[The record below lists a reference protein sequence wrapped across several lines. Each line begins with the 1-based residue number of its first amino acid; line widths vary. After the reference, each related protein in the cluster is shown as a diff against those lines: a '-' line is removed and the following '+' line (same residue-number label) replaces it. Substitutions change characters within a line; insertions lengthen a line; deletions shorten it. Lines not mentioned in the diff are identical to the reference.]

1 MEKLTIEEIISVTKG
16 ELLVKGKKEIFK
28 SVEIDTRKLS
38 EDVIYIAIKGENF
51 NGNDFVIEAV
61 EKGANLCIV
70 DEVNFDINSIDD
82 RAFIIKV
89 EDTKK
94 AMISLAHYYLK
105 GLKIKVIG
113 VTGSTGKTSTK
124 DLIAAALSKKF
135 KVFKTIGNFN
145 NDIGLPL
152 MIFKCDRSY
161 DVAILEMG
169 MSNFGEIELLS
180 RTAMPDIAVITNVGI
195 SHIENLKSREN
206 ILIAKLEILKGLK
219 DDGTL
224 IINNNNDLLCNIIN
238 DSHNIIRV
246 GTEKECNI
254 IASDINLDEN
264 SISFVAESEKNKLRF
279 KLNVPGIHNV
289 LNSLLAIACAETLGL
304 TYNEILEGFKNLQ
317 STSMRLDFIEFKNF
331 KLINDA
337 YNASPDSM
345 KAAIDVLTFQKGNRK
360 ICVLGTMKELGDESY
375 SAHREIGEYAKEKS
389 IDLLI
394 VSGEFSEGY
403 IDGFENKG
411 RTISFNNTDEIVDY
425 LKVNIQKDD
434 IILIKASRSMKFEKV
449 LEGLNKFSQEEGN

>member
-1 MEKLTIEEIISVTKG
+1 MEKLTIEEIISATKG
-16 ELLVKGKKEIFK
+16 ELIVKGKKEIFK
-28 SVEIDTRKLS
+28 AVEIDTRKLS

-70 DEVNFDINSIDD
+70 DEVNFDINLINN

-94 AMISLAHYYLK
+94 AMLSLAHYYLK
-105 GLKIKVIG
+105 ELKIKVIG

-152 MIFKCDRSY
+152 MIFKCDKSY

-180 RTAMPDIAVITNVGI
+180 KTAMPDIAVITNVGI

-206 ILIAKLEILKGLK
+206 ILSAKLEILKGLK

-238 DSHNIIRV
+238 DNHSIIRV
-246 GTEKECNI
+246 GTGKGCNL
-254 IASDINLDEN
+254 IASDVKLGDN
-264 SISFVAESEKNKLRF
+264 SISFVAESEKSKLSF
-279 KLNVPGIHNV
+279 NLNVPGIHNV
-289 LNSLLAIACAETLGL
+289 LNSLLAIACGEVLGL
-304 TYNEILEGFKNLQ
+304 TFKEISEGFKNLQ
-317 STSMRLDFIEFKNF
+317 STSMRLDFVGFKNF

-345 KAAIDVLTFQKGNRK
+345 KAAIDVLTFQNGKRK
-360 ICVLGTMKELGDESY
+360 ICVLGTMKELGNESY
-375 SAHREIGEYAKEKS
+375 ASHREIGAYAREKG

-394 VSGEFSEGY
+394 VAGEFSEGY
-403 IDGFENKG
+403 IDGFENIDK
-411 RTISFNNTDEIVDY
+411 TISFENTDEIVDY
-425 LKVNIQKDD
+425 LKINIQKDD
-434 IILIKASRSMKFEKV
+434 IILIKASRSMKFEKI
-449 LEGLNKFSQEEGN
+449 LEGLNEFSQEEGK